1 LVRSWSWFLNI
12 TDVFCSLKIEL
23 EKKQVNMITGQVM
36 KTLTS
41 DLKDLWS
48 LYEQLLSLLMKESS
62 SEGGTTEKSSFDSK
76 NKKDVL
82 DALNFYKEHYEK
94 VSN

>member
-1 LVRSWSWFLNI
+1 LVRSWSCFLDIN
-12 TDVFCSLKIEL
+12 DVCCSLKIEL
-23 EKKQVNMITGQVM
+23 EKKQVNTITGQVM

-48 LYEQLLSLLMKESS
+48 LYEQLLSLLMKESN
-62 SEGGTTEKSSFDSK
+62 SESGTTEKSSFDSK